1 MAIKKSKSIFEGEI
15 VEKIGEVSEERYQPL
30 PENEELLYIGKN
42 INRYE
47 GYEKVSGRAKYT
59 FDIKLPNMV
68 YAKIIRSPFPNAL
81 IESIDS
87 SKVKELKGVLEVL
100 TFENTKDINWFSDKS
115 KLFDNHVRYEGDE
128 IACVAAQ
135 SEQIL
140 DEAIRKIK
148 VNYKELGFSTSSE
161 ESLRSNAF
169 QIYDSGNIHKGK
181 PDIYERGNIDDAFNS
196 ADVIVEDKY
205 STQVVIHNP
214 TEVHCSVVNWEND
227 KLIIYDS
234 TQGVFEIRKKVAEAL
249 TIPIENVR
257 VIKKYMGG
265 GFGSKLEAGKYTVM
279 AALISKK
286 INRPVRIALD
296 RKEMNLAVGN
306 RPDSV
311 QELKIGLKKDGTIL
325 ALSHAAK
332 ASVGAYPAGGG
343 CSWPLRTIYKCSNV
357 KTIDYSVITNTG
369 PIRPFRAPGHVQ
381 GIFALESIIDEAA
394 EKIGMDPLEFRLLNY
409 AEKDQVWGAE
419 YTSKLLREAYTKGSE
434 AIKWNRRNKVPG
446 SGKGHIKTGLGMASQ
461 IWWGGGGPPAHANI
475 EITKEGKITVYSGT
489 QDLGTGTYTIISQVA
504 AEILEVEIKKIKVV
518 IGDTE
523 ITPLGPSSGG
533 STTAPSITPAVR
545 DAAEKMKSKLLS
557 SAAAIMNVDENQ
569 LLYSRGK
576 VTEINGNRSLTINEI
591 IAEIN
596 EPKLITKGS
605 REENLK
611 GYITQSFGAQFAEV
625 EVDTLTGYIKVK
637 KIVAAHD
644 IGRTLNRKTLENQFH
659 GGIIQGLGF
668 ALMEE
673 RLVDSDY
680 GKVLNTNMHD
690 YKMPTMVDIPEIE
703 VIIVSKNDP
712 KANNMGVKGI
722 GEPAIIPTAGA
733 IANAV
738 YNAIGVRVKSLPLT
752 PDKVLNALYAS

>member
-15 VEKIGEVSEERYQPL
+15 VEKIGEVSDEKYQLL
-30 PENEELLYIGKN
+30 PENEELLYIGKE
-42 INRYE
+42 INRYD

-68 YAKIIRSPFPNAL
+68 YAKIIRSTFPNAL

-87 SKVKELKGVLEVL
+87 SKVKETKGVIEVL
-100 TFENTKDINWFSDKS
+100 TFENTKDINWFSNKS

-128 IACVAAQ
+128 IACVAAK
-135 SEQIL
+135 SERIL
-140 DEAIRKIK
+140 NEAIRKIK
-148 VNYKELGFSTSSE
+148 VKYNELGFSTSAE
-161 ESLRSNAF
+161 ESLGSNAF

-196 ADVIVEDKY
+196 ADVIVEGKY

-214 TEVHCSVVNWEND
+214 TEVHCSVVYWEND

-234 TQGVFEIRKKVAEAL
+234 TQGVFEVRKRVAEAL
-249 TIPIENVR
+249 AIPPENVR

-306 RPDSV
+306 RPDSI
-311 QELKIGLKKDGTIL
+311 QKLKIGFKKDGTIL
-325 ALSHAAK
+325 ALSHDAK
-332 ASVGAYPAGGG
+332 ASVGAYPSGGG
-343 CSWPLRTIYKCSNV
+343 CSWPLRTIYKCENV
-357 KTIDYSVITNTG
+357 KTTDYSAITNTG

-381 GIFALESIIDEAA
+381 GIFALEAIIDEAA
-394 EKIGMDPLEFRLLNY
+394 EKIGMDPLEFRLINY

-419 YTSKLLREAYTKGSE
+419 YTSKLLREAYAKGSE
-434 AIKWNRRNKVPG
+434 AIMWNRRNKLPG

-504 AEILEVEIKKIKVV
+504 AEILEVDIKQIKVV

-533 STTAPSITPAVR
+533 STTAPSIAPAVR
-545 DAAEKMKSKLLS
+545 DAAEKMKSKLIS
-557 SAAAIMNVDENQ
+557 SAAAIMNVDENK

-576 VTEINGNRSLTINEI
+576 VTEINGNMVLTINEI

-690 YKMPTMVDIPEIE
+690 YKMPTMADIPEIE

-752 PDKVLNALYAS
+752 PDRVLNALYAS